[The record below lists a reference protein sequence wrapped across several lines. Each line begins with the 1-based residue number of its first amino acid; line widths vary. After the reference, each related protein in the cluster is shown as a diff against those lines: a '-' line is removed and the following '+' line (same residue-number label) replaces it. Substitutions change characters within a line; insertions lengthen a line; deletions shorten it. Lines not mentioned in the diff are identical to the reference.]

1 VEKQN
6 KTSPDFQSLPKDH
19 QMRTKS
25 SQPLSPKS
33 PLSLSLDVFHSFDSQ
48 GEKKKL
54 LSQNRKRKYFP
65 QLGMAVHAFNPSTQE
80 VDLCNFEASL
90 VYIVN

>member
-48 GEKKKL
+48 GEKKNCSAKIGKENIF
-54 LSQNRKRKYFP
+54 LS
-65 QLGMAVHAFNPSTQE
+65 
-80 VDLCNFEASL
+80 
-90 VYIVN
+90 